1 MNKQELIGLKVQ
13 HNMLGEGTITR
24 FKGRSTEYCLIYF
37 NCIKKESMFRF
48 PDVLLDNNIFN
59 QDNYVARVL
68 NQQFSKIDNEYI
80 DISGIEDYIG
90 RCKKCGKE
98 FRVLPIVQVY
108 LDKHSKP
115 YPRICKSC
123 LIKVKQSKEK
133 RDKEK
138 EKQWIDSERE
148 FALYRSL
155 MYHSKPCSCKRT
167 WIHNTDG
174 MSV

>member
-80 DISGIEDYIG
+80 DINRTFLRLSNIYDV
-90 RCKKCGKE
+90 
-98 FRVLPIVQVY
+98 RV
-108 LDKHSKP
+108 
-115 YPRICKSC
+115 
-123 LIKVKQSKEK
+123 
-133 RDKEK
+133 
-138 EKQWIDSERE
+138 ER
-148 FALYRSL
+148 YRFFLSSL
-155 MYHSKPCSCKRT
+155 
-167 WIHNTDG
+167 
-174 MSV
+174 